1 MNRLS
6 FFVLVLLL
14 SGIKNLQAGN
24 IYKVDYPNQA
34 DVKVFIVEYPN
45 QADLLVYVT
54 NQILVAKDKD
64 EIWHYVKYPN
74 QSDIKVYF
82 VDYPNQAEV
91 KVYFVEFVNQARWRI
106 ESKNM
111 GRFKL

>member
-6 FFVLVLLL
+6 FLLL
-14 SGIKNLQAGN
+14 LILFSDQIDLHAGN

-91 KVYFVEFVNQARWRI
+91 KVYFVEFINQAKWRI

-111 GRFKL
+111 ERFKL